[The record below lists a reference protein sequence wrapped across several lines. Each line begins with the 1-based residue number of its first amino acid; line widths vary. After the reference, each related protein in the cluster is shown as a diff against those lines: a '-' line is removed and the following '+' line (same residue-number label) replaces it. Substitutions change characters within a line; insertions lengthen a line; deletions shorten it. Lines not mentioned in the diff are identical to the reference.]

1 MSKIQHVG
9 SVLGLANQIKRVFD
23 TTTGGCG
30 AQVRILYYILS
41 TYQEK
46 EIYQKDIEEELHIRS
61 SSVSVLLK
69 KMEANAIIHRE
80 KVTDDDRLKRILPT
94 KETMKLKEQ
103 VALYVSLFE
112 KHLTDGVT
120 AEELNIFSNVIKKM
134 QENMDSIEKDKAKS
148 FMIESRKLK

>member
-23 TTTGGCG
+23 TTTSGCG

-41 TYQEK
+41 TYQDK

-69 KMEANAIIHRE
+69 KMEANDIIRRE
-80 KVTDDDRLKRILPT
+80 KVADDDRLKRILPT
-94 KETMKLKEQ
+94 KETRKLKEQ
-103 VALYVSLFE
+103 IVLYVSLFE
-112 KHLTDGVT
+112 KHLTDGIT
-120 AEELNIFSNVIKKM
+120 SEELNIFSNVMKKM
-134 QENMDSIEKDKAKS
+134 QENMDSIEKDKIRS
-148 FMIESRKLK
+148 FMIESRR